1 MSKYPINP
9 EYENSH
15 YDYPIPSR
23 EAIRSVL
30 TDEPQSIEAIVKNL
44 DADVWALEAV
54 LKRLEAMKRDQQV
67 EKSEQGFLLSGK
79 SRVVE
84 TEVLSSKSGDL
95 SVCIDGVY
103 ILLSYRHSQGL
114 FPHDKILVRI
124 PDPVNSNSKA
134 VPVKVLHSSA
144 RQIVCLVS
152 SQRGKKR
159 LAPFDRRIK
168 HILEVK
174 SFDDLAENDVILVS
188 RKESQSNRRVLK
200 VELTKRL
207 GKISDPHIEREIA
220 RSLFHLAKDWGEV
233 DIKQSQE
240 EIDAQLKHREDWTHL
255 PLVTIDG
262 EDAKDFDDAVYAEKT
277 KSGYELY
284 VAIADVSYYVQPG
297 SMLDEQARIRGNS
310 IYLPGFVIP
319 MLPKQLSNHLCSLM
333 PDVNRLAV
341 GVKISLNAQGDVVN
355 IQPSRVVI
363 KSHARLTYQQAEEML
378 LSKSFPKQLEKG
390 LIALDEVAKKLQ
402 AKRIEKGAIMFSS
415 EELVFSFS
423 GSGHVDEVGSKTRGW
438 SHQLI
443 EECMLCANCSVG
455 AYLTERGRAFITR
468 VHHPPNA
475 DKIAALSEYL
485 ASMDIALNADP
496 SPKDLQNALN
506 EVPDIRRAEAE
517 SMMLR
522 SMSQAIYSDTEVS
535 HYALSADSYTHFT
548 SPIRRYVDLIVH
560 RALLEEAGSDI
571 GLEQCAKNCSLTER
585 CADEASW
592 FAQAWLKTSY
602 MKGHIDQVYMGKVN
616 TVTHFGIFVKLD
628 DAPVEGLVHI
638 SLLGDDHFTFDQATL
653 SLVGRATKERFIQGK
668 RVRVRIK
675 SADLLT
681 QQIDFTLVK
690 KR

>member
-1 MSKYPINP
+1 MSKHPINP

-23 EAIRSVL
+23 EAIRAVL
-30 TDEPQSIEAIVKNL
+30 TDKSQTIEEIVKL
-44 DADVWALEAV
+44 LGVEVWALEAV

-67 EKSEQGFLLSGK
+67 EKSEGGFLLLGK

-84 TEVLSSKSGDL
+84 TEVLSSKAGDL
-95 SVCIDGVY
+95 SVCIDGIY

-114 FPHDKILVRI
+114 FPHDKILVRV
-124 PDPVNSNSKA
+124 PDPVNSRSKA
-134 VPVKVLHSSA
+134 VPIKVLHSSA
-144 RQIVCLVS
+144 RQIVCLVTT
-152 SQRGKKR
+152 QRGKKR
-159 LAPFDRRIK
+159 LVPFDRRIK
-168 HILEVK
+168 HILEIS
-174 SFDDLAENDVILVS
+174 SFDNLAEEDVILVS

-200 VELTKRL
+200 VELVQRL
-207 GKISDPHIEREIA
+207 GKINDPHIEREIA
-220 RSLFHLAKDWGEV
+220 RSLFHLAKDWGKV
-233 DIKQSQE
+233 DIKQSQA
-240 EIDAQLKHREDWTHL
+240 EIDAQIKHREDWTQL

-277 KSGYELY
+277 TSGYELY

-297 SMLDEQARIRGNS
+297 TMLDQQARIRGNS

-319 MLPKQLSNHLCSLM
+319 MLPKQLSNNLCSLM
-333 PDVNRLAV
+333 PNVNRLAV
-341 GVKISLNAQGDVVN
+341 GVKISLNAQGDVTN

-378 LSKSFPKQLEKG
+378 ESKSFPEQLEKG
-390 LIALDEVAKKLQ
+390 MVALDEVARKLQ

-415 EELVFSFS
+415 EELVFSFTKA
-423 GSGHVDEVGSKTRGW
+423 GLVDGVSSKTRGW

-455 AYLTERGRAFITR
+455 AYLTERGQAFITR

-475 DKIAALSEYL
+475 DKIAVLADYL
-485 ASMDIALNADP
+485 ASMDISLSADP

-506 EVPDIRRAEAE
+506 QVPDLRREEAE

-522 SMSQAIYSDTEVS
+522 SMSQAVYSDTEVS
-535 HYALSADSYTHFT
+535 HYALSTDSYTHFT
-548 SPIRRYVDLIVH
+548 SPIRRYVDLTVH
-560 RALLEEAGSDI
+560 RALLKEVDLELNI
-571 GLEQCAKNCSLTER
+571 EQCAKNCSLTER
-585 CADEASW
+585 FADEASW

-602 MKGHIDQVYMGKVN
+602 MKDHVDQVYMGKVN

-628 DAPVEGLVHI
+628 QVPVEGLVHI

-653 SLVGRATKERFIQGK
+653 SLVGRATKQRFIQGK